1 MPKFQPILDRALFNK
16 GGEKSLQQLLPNALS
31 KQQLSDIPDD
41 RYLAEMAKCIFR
53 SGFVWKIVENKWPGF
68 EAAFK
73 QFDISD
79 VLYLSDEHLDTLAQD
94 TTIIRHRK
102 KIAAVRDN
110 AVFIDGIRQDHSSF
124 GQFIA
129 DWPAHDITG
138 LWQLLKKR
146 GSRLGGHS
154 GPYFL
159 RFMGKDTFLFSKDV
173 VTVLVSLDIVIK
185 EPTAK
190 RDLLKVQ
197 DQFNQWQQ
205 ETGLQYGQL
214 SRIMAASIRSD

>member
-1 MPKFQPILDRALFNK
+1 MAKFQPIIDRALFNK
-16 GGEKSLQQLLPNALS
+16 GGEKALQELLPNALS
-31 KQQLSDIPDD
+31 NKQLKNITDD

-53 SGFVWKIVENKWPGF
+53 SGFVWKIVENKWPSF
-68 EAAFK
+68 ETAFK

-79 VLYLSDEHLDTLAQD
+79 VLYFSDEHLDTLAQD
-94 TTIIRHRK
+94 TSIIRHRK

-110 AVFIDGIRQDHSSF
+110 AIFIDGIRQDHASF

-129 DWPAHDITG
+129 DWPEQDITG

-173 VTVLVSLDIVIK
+173 VTVLVSLNIVVK

-205 ETGLQYGQL
+205 ETGLQYCQL